1 MVGQAFQRGPGG
13 APVVPAAGGL
23 LSGFGAQQPAWVDPV
38 ASLGGRRVAL
48 RPVRLADTLAATAV
62 PH

>member
-1 MVGQAFQRGPGG
+1 MA
-13 APVVPAAGGL
+13 
-23 LSGFGAQQPAWVDPV
+23 GFGAQQPAWVDPV
-38 ASLGGRRVAL
+38 AFLGGRRVTL